1 MNAKVWMRLDLV
13 GVLLAAM
20 AGVSQAGT
28 YYVSTEGS
36 ADNDGSYAKP
46 WPSVAVAL
54 EKVGGGSTVVLKRGE
69 YRGPIT
75 VTSKAA
81 GTKEN
86 PTIIKSEK
94 KWGAAIVGSTGENP
108 ALSSDKDCPWVVF
121 DGFEIYGAAAG
132 IWLGGEHNTARNCWV
147 HNNWGFDGIG
157 SHAKGAVIENNL
169 IEYNG
174 QNPQFHHGIY
184 ADSDGLVVRNNIVR
198 HNAGFGIHCYSDV
211 KNAYIANNLVYG
223 HTFRPGILI
232 ACSTHVGKNVVVN
245 NTVVDNATGIRISG
259 GNGDKIYNNI
269 VVATNSAVSL
279 DEDTVGTMAD
289 YNLCVPASPHQGP
302 HGMSAEPGFV
312 ASGAF
317 CYWLRKDSAAR
328 GKGAAEFAPKTDFWG
343 RTRPIDKAPD
353 LGAFP
358 YSSYW
363 ADEDT
368 SRPEEMVR
376 GYWGWP
382 YRFARYREIRDLWFL
397 PENEK

>member
-1 MNAKVWMRLDLV
+1 MNTRMWMSLDLV
-13 GVLLAAM
+13 GLLLATM
-20 AGVSQAGT
+20 AGVSHAGT
-28 YYVSTEGS
+28 YYVATEGS
-36 ADNDGSYAKP
+36 ADNDGSYDKP

-54 EKVGGGSTVVLKRGE
+54 EKVGGGNTIVLKRGE
-69 YRGPIT
+69 YRGPIK
-75 VTSKAA
+75 VAAEAA
-81 GTKEN
+81 GTEKN

-94 KWGAAIVGSTGENP
+94 KWEAAIVGGTGENP

-121 DGFEIYGAAAG
+121 DGFEVYGAAAG
-132 IWLGGEHNTARNCWV
+132 SWLGGEHIAARNCWV

-157 SHAKGAVIENNL
+157 SHSKGAVIESNL

-223 HTFRPGILI
+223 HVFRPGILI

-245 NTVVDNATGIRISG
+245 NTVVDNAVGIRVSG

-269 VVATNSAVSL
+269 SVATKSAVSL
-279 DEDTVGTMAD
+279 DEDTVGTIAD

-302 HGMSAEPGFV
+302 HGLSAEPGFI
-312 ASGAF
+312 APGSF
-317 CYWLRKDSAAR
+317 CYWLREDSAAR

-343 RTRPIDKAPD
+343 RTRPEDKAPD
-353 LGAFP
+353 LGALP
-358 YSSYW
+358 YSPYW

-368 SRPEEMVR
+368 SQPEEMVR

-382 YRFARYREIRDLWFL
+382 YRFARYREIRDLWYL
-397 PENEK
+397 PEGEK

>member
-1 MNAKVWMRLDLV
+1 MSCMERCIWFSFL
-13 GVLLAAM
+13 AM
-20 AGVSQAGT
+20 AIAAARADT
-28 YYVSTEGS
+28 YYVAT
-36 ADNDGSYAKP
+36 DGKPDGDGAKERP
-46 WPSVAVAL
+46 WPSVEYAL
-54 EKVGGGSTVVLKRGE
+54 SKVGGGHTIVLRRGE

-75 VTSKAA
+75 VTAKAA
-81 GTKEN
+81 GTEKN

-94 KWGAAIVGSTGENP
+94 KWAAAIVGSTGESP

-121 DGFEIYGAAAG
+121 DGFEVYGAAAG
-132 IWLGGEHNTARNCWV
+132 VWLGGEHNTVRNCWV

-211 KNAYIANNLVYG
+211 KNAYIANNLVHG
-223 HTFRPGILI
+223 HTYRPGILI

-245 NTVVDNATGIRISG
+245 NTIVDNAIGIRISG
-259 GNGDKIYNNI
+259 GNGDKVYNNI
-269 VVATNSAVSL
+269 VVAKTSAVSFS
-279 DEDTVGTMAD
+279 EDTVGTMAD
-289 YNLCVPASPHQGP
+289 YNLCVPASPQQGP
-302 HGMSAEPGFV
+302 QGLSAEPGFV

-317 CYWLRKDSAAR
+317 CYWLREDSVAR
-328 GKGAAEFAPKTDFWG
+328 DRGAAKHAPKTTFWG
-343 RTRPIDKAPD
+343 RARPSDKAPD

-358 YSSYW
+358 YSPYW
-363 ADEDT
+363 AGAGG
-368 SRPEEMVR
+368 SRSEKMIS